1 MLFSLIHVKTLFSVF
16 CQKCRKI
23 SFFRFPNIDIIGNQ
37 GYTYLYLKVHPNP
50 GPATDLQKKQP
61 MLFALMYSAGVGLR
75 YTVVTEAYRN
85 IHKKAAGDVFLEL
98 NGAEK
103 FSATRQLHKSCFCHF

>member
-37 GYTYLYLKVHPNP
+37 GYTYLYLKVHPKP
-50 GPATDLQKKQP
+50 GPAIDL
-61 MLFALMYSAGVGLR
+61 
-75 YTVVTEAYRN
+75 
-85 IHKKAAGDVFLEL
+85 
-98 NGAEK
+98 
-103 FSATRQLHKSCFCHF
+103 